1 MSTVSKIYSGL
12 INGLAIIAGLMLA
25 VILAGIVFDVTIRT
39 LGYNSLQWYSAV
51 AEYCLLFSTMLAA
64 PWLVRLKGHVVVES
78 LFLAMPPKARLV
90 MAKFAYLVC
99 IGLSL
104 LFAYYGLLEMVET
117 FGSKELDIRSI
128 DMPKWILFVPFPL
141 GFSLIAV
148 EFLRYLLGYDTYYSN
163 TIGTSES
170 L

>member
-1 MSTVSKIYSGL
+1 MG
-12 INGLAIIAGLMLA
+12 
-25 VILAGIVFDVTIRT
+25 F
-39 LGYNSLQWYSAV
+39 NSLQWYSAI

-78 LFLAMPPKARLV
+78 LFLAMPPKVRTI
-90 MAKFAYLVC
+90 MGKFAYLVC

-104 LFAYYGLLEMVET
+104 LFAYYGFLEMVEAI
-117 FGSKELDIRSI
+117 GSKELDIRSI
-128 DMPKWILFVPFPL
+128 DMPKWILFVPFPV
-141 GFSLIAV
+141 GFTLVAI

-163 TIGTSES
+163 TIGSSES

>member
-1 MSTVSKIYSGL
+1 MSTVSKIYNGL
-12 INGLAIIAGLMLA
+12 INGLAIISGLMLA
-25 VILAGIVFDVTIRT
+25 IILGGIVLDVTIRT
-39 LGYNSLQWYSAV
+39 LGYNSLQWYSAI

-78 LFLAMPPKARLV
+78 LFLAMPQKVRLV

-104 LFAYYGLLEMVET
+104 LFAYYGFLEMVET

-128 DMPKWILFVPFPL
+128 DMPKWILFIPFPL
-141 GFSLIAV
+141 GFTLVAL

-163 TIGTSES
+163 IIGSSES

>member
-1 MSTVSKIYSGL
+1 MNTVSKIYNGL
-12 INGLAIIAGLMLA
+12 INGLAIVAGLMLA

-39 LGYNSLQWYSAV
+39 LGYNSLQWYSAI

-78 LFLAMPPKARLV
+78 LFLAMPPKVRAL

-104 LFAYYGLLEMVET
+104 LFAYYGYRVST
-117 FGSKELDIRSI
+117 
-128 DMPKWILFVPFPL
+128 
-141 GFSLIAV
+141 SL
-148 EFLRYLLGYDTYYSN
+148 S
-163 TIGTSES
+163 
-170 L
+170 